1 MLGGTRVLSKIFFD
15 KIPVIQ
21 VDTETDKLFASK
33 IMNCQALKIQNIDTK
48 DIEIEVDN
56 MIFDLYGLSP
66 EERKTIGFIEIP

>member
-1 MLGGTRVLSKIFFD
+1 LLGGTRVLSKIFFD